1 MKLHKYIAVGTACA
15 VLGGG
20 GIATAATTNLL
31 NGHNIKKGSIPTNR
45 LNEQAQKAIHRA
57 LTYTQGPRGERD
69 AKGDTGL
76 QGAPGP
82 KGDAGPAGA
91 DGKDGAVG
99 PKGDAG
105 PAGADGKDGASG
117 FNGAF
122 YSVQNYPDGAGS
134 GGVATAACDPTDA
147 TNSQKYA
154 AISGGVQDTDN
165 NTDMS
170 TLTNVLPIAASFP
183 GRMDWSTNTPKPN
196 RLDGWIVQMAN
207 GTGQDKPMK
216 VWALCVPVSNDG
228 GSVPVVSNG

>member
-1 MKLHKYIAVGTACA
+1 MKFPSKTIAVGTVCA
-15 VLGGG
+15 MLGGG
-20 GIATAATTNLL
+20 GIATASTGLL
-31 NGHNIKKGSIPTNR
+31 DGHTIKKGSVPTTA
-45 LNEQAQKAIHRA
+45 LNQSAQHAIERA
-57 LTYTQGPRGERD
+57 LHYTQGPRGFTG
-69 AKGDTGL
+69 ATGPIGATGL
-76 QGAPGP
+76 TGATGPQGP
-82 KGDAGPAGA
+82 KGD
-91 DGKDGAVG
+91 
-99 PKGDAG
+99 KGDT
-105 PAGADGKDGASG
+105 G

-134 GGVATAACDPTDA
+134 GGVGTAACDATDA

-154 AISGGVQDTDN
+154 AISGGVQDTGN

-183 GRMDWSTNTPKPN
+183 GRMDWNTNTPKPN

-216 VWALCVPVSNDG
+216 VWALCVPMSNDG